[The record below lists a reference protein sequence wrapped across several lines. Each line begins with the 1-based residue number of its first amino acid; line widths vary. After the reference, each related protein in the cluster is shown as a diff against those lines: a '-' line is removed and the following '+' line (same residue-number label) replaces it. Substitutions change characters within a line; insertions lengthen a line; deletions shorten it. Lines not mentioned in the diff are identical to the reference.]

1 MDAVLSRKRRVRTAG
16 SAVCA
21 LAMIASF
28 GCVSTRAYEEVQFA
42 LRHEEQR
49 RREAEE
55 SHRQLLRKLKD
66 METTSAAELN
76 RLRLLEDENV
86 QLQKTAGEL
95 REESLRRF
103 DQTGERERQ
112 LVVLFKEDLREE
124 LKLQINPESGGL
136 VLEHDVLFEPADLKL
151 KDMGGR
157 LLVLLAEA
165 LNLPRY
171 RDRVVYIDG
180 HTDARPVTYNRE
192 LNPDNWI
199 LGARRAGLVREAL
212 ARAGVDGRRLVIR
225 SMGESRP
232 MFKEDPKDPR
242 NRRVEIGL
250 GERVG
255 P

>member
-1 MDAVLSRKRRVRTAG
+1 MGGVLAGTRCARAAGCAACAIAV
-16 SAVCA
+16 
-21 LAMIASF
+21 IASL

-42 LRHEEQR
+42 LRQEEQR

-66 METTSAAELN
+66 IETTTEADRN
-76 RLRLLEDENV
+76 RLRVLEDENV

-95 REESLRRF
+95 REEAMRRF
-103 DQTGERERQ
+103 DQVGDRERQ
-112 LVVLFKEDLREE
+112 LVVLFKQDLREE
-124 LKLQINPESGGL
+124 LKLQINPETNGL
-136 VLEHDVLFEPADLKL
+136 VLEHDVFFEPAEPKL
-151 KDMGGR
+151 KDVGGR

-171 RDRVVYIDG
+171 RDRIVYIDG
-180 HTDARPVTYNRE
+180 HTDARPVTHNRE

-212 ARAGVDGRRLVIR
+212 VRAGVDGRRLVIR
-225 SMGESRP
+225 SMGDSRP
-232 MFKEDPKDPR
+232 VLKQDPRDPR

-250 GERVG
+250 GERTG
-255 P
+255 A